1 MNRFYRRIVV
11 VLVSTAF
18 LSASCTFKR
27 KKYENPIAK
36 DTQQPDKVL
45 FDKAVHD
52 IEKGHFEVAR
62 LTLNTLINTYDT
74 SEYLAKAKLAVAD
87 SWYRE
92 GGTHGMAQAEA
103 EYKDF
108 ILFYPGMEEAAESQK
123 KICDIHFFQMDKADR
138 DPNNALRAEQ
148 ECRTLITQF
157 PNSKFVPQT
166 EQELRQIQEVLAG
179 AEFATGFYYYQKGSN
194 AAAANRFDGLV
205 NQYPLYSQA
214 DLSLWDEA
222 DAYSKMGPRFR
233 QQDGETLAKLVKE
246 YPLSPYAAMAKKKL
260 QSMEMPV
267 PEADPAAVARMKYE
281 QENRTKTSLLRAALD
296 PFRGSP
302 NVNAAA
308 KSGSPTMTNPKAS
321 IPLIIPIPAAQ
332 PGITDVTVA
341 PVTDPTA
348 IERLPDART
357 TGAGA
362 GEPKGTPEAGAPAAA
377 TPAAGSPAAGSP
389 TGAPSTAAPA
399 AATPA
404 ASAAGKPA
412 TAAAASTPQAQDQTS
427 TSTKKKKE
435 PKPKRKKD
443 TKSTSTST
451 DTSTSTKPV
460 PQNP

>member
-1 MNRFYRRIVV
+1 MNRFYRHMVA
-11 VLVSTAF
+11 VLVLSAF
-18 LSASCTFKR
+18 LNASCSFKR

-108 ILFYPGMEEAAESQK
+108 ILFYPAMEEAAESQK
-123 KICDIHFFQMDKADR
+123 KICDIHFFQMDKPDR

-148 ECRTLITQF
+148 ECKTLITQF

-179 AEFATGFYYYQKGSN
+179 SEMASGYYYYQKGSN
-194 AAAANRFDGLV
+194 AAAENRFHSLV
-205 NQYPLYSQA
+205 DQYPLYSQA
-214 DLSLWDEA
+214 DLALWDAA
-222 DAYSKMGPRFR
+222 DALSKMGPRFR
-233 QQDGETLAKLVKE
+233 QQNGDTLARLVKE
-246 YPLSPYAAMAKKKL
+246 YPLSPYAAMARKKL
-260 QSMEMPV
+260 QSMEMAV
-267 PEADPAAVARMKYE
+267 PEADPVAVARMKYE
-281 QENRTKTSLLRAALD
+281 QENRTKTGLLRAMLD
-296 PFRGSP
+296 PFKGSP

-308 KSGSPTMTNPKAS
+308 KSGSPTMTNPKQT
-321 IPLIIPIPAAQ
+321 IPLIVPTPAAQ

-362 GEPKGTPEAGAPAAA
+362 APGATESKSPAPEGGTPASAAPAAGAPAPATG
-377 TPAAGSPAAGSP
+377 TPATSTPAGTPA
-389 TGAPSTAAPA
+389 TAAPA
-399 AATPA
+399 AGKPAA
-404 ASAAGKPA
+404 ASAA
-412 TAAAASTPQAQDQTS
+412 AAGTPQPQDQTS
-427 TSTKKKKE
+427 AKKKKE
-435 PKPKRKKD
+435 KKPKSKKD
-443 TKSTSTST
+443 TKSTST
-451 DTSTSTKPV
+451 DTSTKPT

>member
-1 MNRFYRRIVV
+1 MNRFYRHIAA
-11 VLVSTAF
+11 VLVLTAF
-18 LSASCTFKR
+18 LNASCSFKR

-74 SEYLAKAKLAVAD
+74 SEFLAKAKLAVAD

-123 KICDIHFFQMDKADR
+123 KICDIHFFQMDKPDR

-148 ECRTLITQF
+148 ECKTLITQF

-179 AEFATGFYYYQKGSN
+179 AEFASGYYYYQKGSN
-194 AAAANRFDGLV
+194 AAAENRFHALV
-205 NQYPLYSQA
+205 DQYPLYSQA
-214 DLSLWDEA
+214 DLALWDSA
-222 DAYSKMGPRFR
+222 DALSKMGPRFR
-233 QQDGETLAKLVKE
+233 QQDGETLARLVKE
-246 YPLSPYAAMAKKKL
+246 YPLSPYAAMARKKL
-260 QSMEMPV
+260 QTMEMPV

-296 PFRGSP
+296 PFKGSP
-302 NVNAAA
+302 NLNATA
-308 KSGSPTMTNPKAS
+308 KSGSPTMTNPKQT
-321 IPLIIPIPAAQ
+321 IPLIVPVPAQQA
-332 PGITDVTVA
+332 GITDVTVA

-357 TGAGA
+357 TGTGANGAAGDS
-362 GEPKGTPEAGAPAAA
+362 KGAAPEGGAPGATPAAA
-377 TPAAGSPAAGSP
+377 TPA
-389 TGAPSTAAPA
+389 T
-399 AATPA
+399 ATPA
-404 ASAAGKPA
+404 AGTSAPASPAAGKPA
-412 TAAAASTPQAQDQTS
+412 PANAAAASSASPQDQTS
-427 TSTKKKKE
+427 TSAKKKKE
-435 PKPKRKKD
+435 KKPKGKKD
-443 TKSTSTST
+443 TKSTST
-451 DTSTSTKPV
+451 DTSTKPA